1 MSQRI
6 LDLISELSKKTLGSY
21 HQKATVDSYEHSRKA
36 LDAFSDG
43 DKEKDDYH
51 FKKMNQ
57 REIGKIRAAKKG
69 GVTTTN
75 ESSVSINEAH
85 RPGVV
90 GVAVNPDISD
100 LAKSGKKYTVYFKPD
115 SKSPRG
121 RSKSVD
127 ISHHET
133 ADEAHS
139 AKKAYVEKHKNHGVY
154 ALNPLKEG
162 KEMSA
167 EEYDALI
174 EDFDQL
180 DELSKRTLASYVDK
194 ADKEELKALQA
205 QERLDRKRHN
215 MLHSG
220 ISNSEKW
227 LDKREELK
235 AKSDSLD
242 STIRKRRSG
251 IKAATTRLNKESKE
265 MTPRE
270 KDLAADGPNL
280 PPETEI
286 WQKMNPDQKA
296 KVMEKVGSKG
306 SVPKTHRACMDHI
319 RKNMDHYKKQL
330 DESVSVGDKVVVQ
343 TVKGKQEGVVNDVTN
358 THVGVRHPGTKGV
371 VHYHPEYV
379 KKKIA
384 EEVDET
390 LIEGVSWERW
400 DRSHGS
406 SKGMSKSNRGQ
417 WMVSKHQRGYQYGH
431 KEGEDHITVDGTGKD
446 AAEAASKWAKE
457 KGHHTV
463 YVLESFLAESQQQ
476 SISFGAIV
484 NSALTTSK

>member
-6 LDLISELSKKTLGSY
+6 LDLITELSKKTLGSY

-69 GVTTTN
+69 GVTATN
-75 ESSVSINEAH
+75 E
-85 RPGVV
+85 G
-90 GVAVNPDISD
+90 
-100 LAKSGKKYTVYFKPD
+100 
-115 SKSPRG
+115 
-121 RSKSVD
+121 
-127 ISHHET
+127 
-133 ADEAHS
+133 
-139 AKKAYVEKHKNHGVY
+139 
-154 ALNPLKEG
+154 
-162 KEMSA
+162 
-167 EEYDALI
+167 
-174 EDFDQL
+174 
-180 DELSKRTLASYVDK
+180 
-194 ADKEELKALQA
+194 
-205 QERLDRKRHN
+205 
-215 MLHSG
+215 
-220 ISNSEKW
+220 
-227 LDKREELK
+227 
-235 AKSDSLD
+235 
-242 STIRKRRSG
+242 
-251 IKAATTRLNKESKE
+251 KE

-270 KDLAADGPNL
+270 KDLAAAAHPKDKITHKDVLVKRGVLKAESVDGPDL

-358 THVGVRHPGTKGV
+358 THIGVRHPGTKGV
-371 VHYHPEYV
+371 IHYHPEYV

-431 KEGEDHITVDGTGKD
+431 KEGEDHITVNGTGKD

-463 YVLESFLAESQQQ
+463 YVLESFLEESQQK

>member
-6 LDLISELSKKTLGSY
+6 LDLITELSKKTLGSY

-69 GVTTTN
+69 GVTVTN
-75 ESSVSINEAH
+75 ESSVSIDEAH

-121 RSKSVD
+121 RSKPVD

-162 KEMSA
+162 KEM
-167 EEYDALI
+167 
-174 EDFDQL
+174 
-180 DELSKRTLASYVDK
+180 
-194 ADKEELKALQA
+194 
-205 QERLDRKRHN
+205 
-215 MLHSG
+215 
-220 ISNSEKW
+220 
-227 LDKREELK
+227 
-235 AKSDSLD
+235 
-242 STIRKRRSG
+242 
-251 IKAATTRLNKESKE
+251 
-265 MTPRE
+265 TPRE
-270 KDLAADGPNL
+270 KDLAAAHPKDKITHKDVLVKRGVLKAESVDGPNL

-319 RKNMDHYKKQL
+319 RKNIDHYKKQL

-371 VHYHPEYV
+371 IHYHPEYV

-431 KEGEDHITVDGTGKD
+431 KEGEDHITVNGTGKD
-446 AAEAASKWAKE
+446 AAKAASEWAKE